1 MYLCK
6 LKVSNM
12 SLTEQQ
18 IERQD
23 FVDNARFNLINE
35 LIPSSKEMEW
45 NIEAIGEIRD
55 AIQSQ
60 LVTRGFCTE
69 QEFYPYIAE

>member
-1 MYLCK
+1 
-6 LKVSNM
+6 M

-23 FVDNARFNLINE
+23 FVDNAIFNLINE

-60 LVTRGFCTE
+60 LVTRGICTE